1 MGDQVRGHVL
11 APRAAALHEE
21 RGGGECT
28 ALRDRGVR
36 ARRPLRT
43 PPVLLAAE
51 VAAAG
56 TALVPPR
63 LQLPAP
69 GLQLLQLR
77 HQLPPH
83 PPPVGRALAAPGEV
97 GAGADFPL
105 PSTRWPGADFALPL
119 AELLAPLGQVFAL
132 RLEGLVGIKATAL

>member
-56 TALVPPR
+56 TALVPPS

-83 PPPVGRALAAPGEV
+83 PPPVGRARRG
-97 GAGADFPL
+97 GGGL
-105 PSTRWPGADFALPL
+105 PSPQRALAWCRLCLVPCR
-119 AELLAPLGQVFAL
+119 APC
-132 RLEGLVGIKATAL
+132 TS

>member
-21 RGGGECT
+21 RGGGECA

-36 ARRPLRT
+36 ARRPLRA

-51 VAAAG
+51 VAAARA
-56 TALVPPR
+56 ALVPPR

-83 PPPVGRALAAPGEV
+83 PPPVGACRPVDPAQRGGGGLPSPERALPWRGRVMA
-97 GAGADFPL
+97 
-105 PSTRWPGADFALPL
+105 
-119 AELLAPLGQVFAL
+119 
-132 RLEGLVGIKATAL
+132 